1 MDTVRIHMLGGFSL
15 HAGDASVSDAGNRS
29 KKVWL
34 LLAYL
39 ICNRD
44 RAISQQKLI
53 SLLWGDEPDSDNPE
67 NALRITLHR
76 LRAQLDQLWPGAGR
90 ELILRKDGGYMWN
103 SSIPVQLDCDR
114 FETLCQSPA
123 PDGETRLR
131 NLLEALELY
140 QGEFLPRQAS
150 EMWVVP
156 IGTHFHNLNLQAALE
171 AAALLSE
178 RGRHEEAVRVCRS
191 VAASEPYHEP
201 LYQLLMEQRAAAG
214 DPKGAA
220 AVYEAL
226 SKRLF
231 DDFGIRPN
239 EKTRQVYRMA
249 AHSPGSRELPMEEVL
264 QHLKEPEGNSGAMQ
278 CDYDYFKVLCYAESR
293 AMERNGNATHIA
305 LLSLSSGTGSP
316 LSKRSCDRI
325 MEQLG
330 TQLRANLRRGDTVS
344 RCSVSQYIIM
354 LPKANYENSCM
365 VCRRVINA
373 FLRAHPHIVAKI
385 NYMVQPLTPGICV
398 P

>member
-1 MDTVRIHMLGGFSL
+1 MMEQIQIRMLGEFSL
-15 HAGDASVSDAGNRS
+15 HAGSASISDAGNRS
-29 KKVWL
+29 KKVWS
-34 LLAYL
+34 LLAFL

-44 RAISQQKLI
+44 RAIGQQKLI

-90 ELILRKDGGYMWN
+90 ELIVRKNGGYGWN
-103 SSIPVQLDCDR
+103 SEVQTQLDCDR
-114 FETLCQSPA
+114 FERLCQQPA
-123 PDGETRLR
+123 AEEERLQK
-131 NLLEALELY
+131 LLEALSLY
-140 QGEFLPRQAS
+140 GGEFLPRQSA

-156 IGTHFHNLNLQAALE
+156 IATHFHNLNLQATLE
-171 AAALLSE
+171 AAELLSA
-178 RGRHEEAVRVCRS
+178 RGRHEEAVRICRAV
-191 VAASEPYHEP
+191 VAAEPYHEP
-201 LYQLLMEQRAAAG
+201 LHQLLMQELAAAG

-239 EKTRQVYRMA
+239 EKTREVYRAA
-249 AHSPGSRELPMEEVL
+249 AHSPGDRTIPMEEVL
-264 QHLKEPEGNSGAMQ
+264 QHLQEPEGKSGAME
-278 CDYDYFKVLCYAESR
+278 CDYDYFKILCFAESR
-293 AMERNGNATHIA
+293 AMERNGNVTHVA
-305 LLSLSSGTGSP
+305 LLGLSSGTDTP
-316 LSKRSCDRI
+316 LSKRSLNRMMD
-325 MEQLG
+325 QLG
-330 TQLRANLRRGDTVS
+330 QQLRCNLRRGDTIS

-365 VCRRVINA
+365 VCRRVITA
-373 FLRAHPHIVAKI
+373 FHRAHPHISAKV